1 MKRVTI
7 TVDQEVDLKF
17 RKKASQKYQFEKGWY
32 SNAVA
37 EAMNSWAE
45 DDKPKE
51 KIRSSDF
58 NIMEERINPELW
70 DKINSG
76 LQLDDENLSENFES
90 FINQFNQDTRHQ
102 IKIERKNG
110 GMAIKLE
117 NNNDCDI
124 ETNLESLIL
133 LNKILEIIIVS
144 LEETSREKFEI
155 VGAGTVPEI
164 YIKKAK
170 N

>member
-37 EAMNSWAE
+37 EAMKSWAE
-45 DDKPKE
+45 EDNPKE
-51 KIRSSDF
+51 KIPYPKF
-58 NIMEERINPELW
+58 NILKERINPKLW
-70 DKINSG
+70 DKINSE
-76 LQLDDENLSENFES
+76 LQLDDENLFENFES
-90 FINQFNQDTRHQ
+90 FLNQFNQDTRHQ

-117 NNNDCDI
+117 NNNDWDI

-133 LNKILEIIIVS
+133 LNKILEIIIAS
-144 LEETSREKFEI
+144 LEKTSREKFEI
-155 VGAGTVPEI
+155 IGAGTVPEI